1 MTGSRKHTTQPSEVK
16 NVEIRRVWCRV
27 GGVRKILRPKIEEFA
42 CCVRPPSKD
51 HSAALMFV
59 RPMPASCG
67 RPAAA
72 TAAAA
77 ASGT

>member
-1 MTGSRKHTTQPSEVK
+1 
-16 NVEIRRVWCRV
+16 
-27 GGVRKILRPKIEEFA
+27 LRPKIEEFA